1 MLHWAYRVN
10 AYFDSRGIDVIDFL
24 VFARL
29 YLLCR
34 VITYHSR
41 LLRDSSSQS
50 LGCLNQ
56 VPIDFFFIIKAYLE
70 QSPVFCL
77 ILFFFS
83 MFSICSW
90 SLRACDYTADHRHLP
105 IGNATWL
112 FLTLFTT
119 VGESFLIS
127 FLRRHVFDSF
137 LSVRLWRLDTFNVLW
152 PGYVS
157 CTRAT
162 AEC

>member
-1 MLHWAYRVN
+1 MLHWAYQVN
-10 AYFDSRGIDVIDFL
+10 AYFFLCYVDLVDFV

-34 VITYHSR
+34 AVTYHSR
-41 LLRDSSSQS
+41 FLRDSSSQS

-70 QSPVFCL
+70 QSPAFCL
-77 ILFFFS
+77 MLFFLS
-83 MFSICSW
+83 MFAVGSW
-90 SLRACDYTADHRHLP
+90 SLRACDYTADRRHLP

-127 FLRRHVFDSF
+127 FPGDMCLIHFCLSGYGDLTPSTYCGRGMF
-137 LSVRLWRLDTFNVLW
+137 LVHEL
-152 PGYVS
+152 
-157 CTRAT
+157 
-162 AEC
+162 